1 MICPKCGYELEESAV
16 FCTKC
21 GVHLKE
27 DEIQSEVQPQAEDQ
41 TLTYEQTQYTEQ
53 NQNTPEY
60 SQYEQSQQQYIQY
73 EQSQQHIQYA
83 YQEPYQEMMPT
94 ETPGKGLGIASFVIA
109 IICFFFP
116 AYFILPTTGM
126 ILGIVGYN
134 KAKHAGIK
142 NEFAFAGMVMCIVR
156 LAQVILVV
164 LLYIVVII
172 IYFLLFSM
180 ILGTASYV

>member
-1 MICPKCGYELEESAV
+1 MICPECGYELEESAV

-21 GVHLKE
+21 GIHLKE
-27 DEIQSEVQPQAEDQ
+27 DEKQSEEQTQAEDQ

-60 SQYEQSQQQYIQY
+60 SQY

-116 AYFILPTTGM
+116 SYFILPTTGM
-126 ILGIVGYN
+126 ILGILSYN
-134 KAKHAGIK
+134 SSKKAGIK
-142 NEFAFAGMVMCIVR
+142 NEFGFAGMVMCIVR

-172 IYFLLFSM
+172 IYFLLFSL